1 MAKFYFIRHGQ
12 MDSTEAN
19 TKIYQGWGFN
29 ALTLSPLGISQIK
42 KASEDA
48 RLKNSDLIIS
58 SPYGRTMHTAA
69 ILSKELNVDIA
80 VETDLHE
87 WVADKEYHYLSDDEA
102 MKSFKEFTSKAGMR
116 DDGCKYNWETAG
128 DIVERTEN
136 VLKKYENLNKVIVVC
151 HGTVM
156 QYFLGIAHPENGQ
169 IEEYV
174 HRKPVSS
181 RLPVYIIT

>member
-29 ALTLSPLGISQIK
+29 ALTLSAIGVSQIK
-42 KASEDA
+42 KASEDS
-48 RLKNSDLIIS
+48 RLKNSDIIIS

-69 ILSKELNVDIA
+69 ILSKELGVDIA

-87 WVADKEYHYLSDDEA
+87 WVADKEYRYLSDEEA
-102 MKSFKEFTSKAGMR
+102 MNSFREFTSKDGIR
-116 DDGCKYNWETAG
+116 DNLCKYNWETAA
-128 DIVERTEN
+128 DIYERTEG
-136 VLKKYENLNKVIVVC
+136 VLKRYKNYNKVIVVC

-156 QYFLGIAHPENGQ
+156 QYFLGIEHPENGQ

-174 HRKPVSS
+174 NS
-181 RLPVYIIT
+181 